1 VCHSLRTEGINVLPL
16 VEWSCWIYALMLVPV
31 PSSLCHRACAIE
43 PMIEPVPSSLCHRAC
58 AFEPVPSSLCHRSP
72 TQWRMIMKMMM
83 IPSSTR
89 WKLEMTSVVD
99 EPNVFVAATSNRS
112 HLSMAMGRS
121 TNDYTLCEVFESMES
136 MALRTQTDV
145 GLF

>member
-58 AFEPVPSSLCHRSP
+58 AFEPVPSSLCHRACAIEP
-72 TQWRMIMKMMM
+72 V
-83 IPSSTR
+83 PSIADPVADDNENDDDT
-89 WKLEMTSVVD
+89 KL
-99 EPNVFVAATSNRS
+99 NQ
-112 HLSMAMGRS
+112 
-121 TNDYTLCEVFESMES
+121 ME
-136 MALRTQTDV
+136 A
-145 GLF
+145 